1 MELTKATE
9 AINLAARMLDVAP
22 TQLPP
27 GLVRK
32 LRELDSLVKR
42 GRGPEAVLRSSQVV
56 GLCVLNFKRKHLRG
70 E

>member
-1 MELTKATE
+1 ME

-22 TQLPP
+22 TKLPP

-32 LRELDSLVKR
+32 LRELDSLVKLAK
-42 GRGPEAVLRSSQVV
+42 GPQAGLNSSQVV